1 MQGPIGL
8 TGPKGDIGDTG
19 PQGIQG
25 TTGAKGDTGEQG
37 PQGIQGVQGLKG
49 DTGDTGPKGDT
60 GNTGAG
66 VIVGGTTGQV
76 LAKKSNTD
84 YDVEWKDISSAT
96 QQVFVQTT
104 TPIVEVGT
112 QYIWFQTG
120 LGTGDDMTLWVED
133 GL

>member
-1 MQGPIGL
+1 M
-8 TGPKGDIGDTG
+8 
-19 PQGIQG
+19 
-25 TTGAKGDTGEQG
+25 
-37 PQGIQGVQGLKG
+37 KG
-49 DTGDTGPKGDT
+49 DTGDTGLTGPKGDT